1 MTYVSDMDTNLPQ
14 ATIKLTNTECI
25 VEILRILWVDSTCKH
40 LAEILTTIYLL
51 RCNGS
56 INLICS
62 ILHVLR
68 IFIRQIILRKDSMH
82 LGIVLTCLTKDINH
96 RADNVFMLII
106 RPLHHFDNGFI
117 IRLSALKFPLRDDDI
132 VDEVWVLG
140 NEEGHI
146 LLYSQLSY
154 YLVVRTL
161 YNLNDHRL
169 LDMFVATGH
178 IRYLHL
184 VAIHCR
190 H

>member
-1 MTYVSDMDTNLPQ
+1 
-14 ATIKLTNTECI
+14 
-25 VEILRILWVDSTCKH
+25 
-40 LAEILTTIYLL
+40 
-51 RCNGS
+51 
-56 INLICS
+56 
-62 ILHVLR
+62 
-68 IFIRQIILRKDSMH
+68 
-82 LGIVLTCLTKDINH
+82 
-96 RADNVFMLII
+96 MLII
-106 RPLHHFDNGFI
+106 RPLHYLDNGFI
-117 IRLSALKFPLRDDDI
+117 ICLSSLEFPLRYDDI

-178 IRYLHL
+178 IRHLHL
-184 VAIHCR
+184 IAIHCR